1 MEELTSKL
9 VSRKVDG
16 ATHSSLGNDAQEKK
30 HLQFLLFLL
39 FLNAL
44 LYTTITSVI
53 TFESIMNVDE
63 GNNIRVVNPQKGKCK
78 QDPGPMQA
86 TALEW

>member
-1 MEELTSKL
+1 MEQPILL
-9 VSRKVDG
+9 LCFNL
-16 ATHSSLGNDAQEKK
+16 SLFRSEHENGNDAQEKK

-39 FLNAL
+39 LLNAL